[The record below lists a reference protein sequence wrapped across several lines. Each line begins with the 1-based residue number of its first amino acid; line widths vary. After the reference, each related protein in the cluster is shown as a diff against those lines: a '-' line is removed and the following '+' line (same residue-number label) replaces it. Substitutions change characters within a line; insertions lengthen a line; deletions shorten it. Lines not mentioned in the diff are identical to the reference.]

1 MTEYTEYIYLV
12 QPREFIKTK
21 ENIYKIGK
29 TKQENL
35 KRICSYD
42 NGTTLICQF
51 KCDGCDKLERELIK
65 LFKEKYELRK
75 DIGNEYFEGNCDDM
89 RDDILNYIKNGNIM
103 DVDEEGENEN
113 YNEEGKEDDYR
124 LDEIKEMFPCYKDDE
139 CFGGKKKLVKICIE
153 ENENINASIGR
164 NLKGTYL
171 SVHYIKYKIPYMK
184 YINISTEGESN
195 YWNKLLNKKIIKKN
209 EIYDMSNKQF
219 INKLIKYK
227 NKLTIDVETISDIIK
242 KFKIYKDTCC
252 NIEYTIDN
260 IILNNCILNK
270 EILCDY
276 FDFSYDYFDCINTT
290 IYIDFATCDIVDD
303 KLQSVKGEQ
312 VINIMKL
319 NNITFDYAFLRKY
332 TPYIIDVNDNGY
344 YLFNRDYQI
353 IDITEKKYSI
363 ENWKGNRIYLYNDS
377 SNPIRYCHTCKKFKK
392 LFKDMILKYN
402 TITSNKTCMNMNEK
416 TQMILNLFI

>member
-1 MTEYTEYIYLV
+1 M
-12 QPREFIKTK
+12 
-21 ENIYKIGK
+21 
-29 TKQENL
+29 
-35 KRICSYD
+35 
-42 NGTTLICQF
+42 
-51 KCDGCDKLERELIK
+51 
-65 LFKEKYELRK
+65 
-75 DIGNEYFEGNCDDM
+75 
-89 RDDILNYIKNGNIM
+89 
-103 DVDEEGENEN
+103 
-113 YNEEGKEDDYR
+113 
-124 LDEIKEMFPCYKDDE
+124 
-139 CFGGKKKLVKICIE
+139 
-153 ENENINASIGR
+153 
-164 NLKGTYL
+164 
-171 SVHYIKYKIPYMK
+171 
-184 YINISTEGESN
+184 
-195 YWNKLLNKKIIKKN
+195 
-209 EIYDMSNKQF
+209 
-219 INKLIKYK
+219 
-227 NKLTIDVETISDIIK
+227 
-242 KFKIYKDTCC
+242 
-252 NIEYTIDN
+252 
-260 IILNNCILNK
+260 
-270 EILCDY
+270 CDY

-332 TPYIIDVNDNGY
+332 TPYMIDVNDNGY